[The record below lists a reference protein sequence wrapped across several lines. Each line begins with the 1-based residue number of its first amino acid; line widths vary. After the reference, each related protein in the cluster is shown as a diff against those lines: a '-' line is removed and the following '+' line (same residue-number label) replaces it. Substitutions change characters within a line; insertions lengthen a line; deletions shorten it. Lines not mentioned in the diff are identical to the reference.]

1 MKKLILT
8 ISIAVLATSTVVAN
22 NKAVGKS
29 PSLGGVG
36 EVTQT
41 IYLSGTDADNTVN
54 WDFKCSKGMNSGKWR
69 KIAVPSCWEM
79 QGFGE
84 YTYGRYYLKKGA
96 VASDETGHYRHSF
109 KVPANWKDK
118 KVEIVFEGVM
128 TDTKVLVNGQ
138 EAGEEH
144 QGGFTAFSY
153 DITSLLD
160 FGKKNKLEVFVEKQS
175 KDKSVN
181 AAERRADWWLF
192 GGIYRPVYLR
202 ALPKTNITHVAVD
215 ARANGQLNLTLTT
228 EGDIKGYKV
237 ETEIVGVGTNL
248 LTCCNGEMMNDK
260 QTVHQYNIST
270 FQHKITP
277 WDPEHPNLYTMI
289 VRLIAPDGRVAH
301 EVEERIG
308 FRTIEFRR
316 RDGFYL
322 NGKRLVVKGVN
333 RHCCY
338 AETGRTTSKK
348 LDIEDVKLIKNMNAN
363 AIRSHYPPD
372 KHLLDICDSLGVL
385 YLNELPGWHGMYNT
399 KVGSK
404 ILKEMVMHDANHPS
418 IFLWSNG
425 NEGGFNIQLDSL
437 FAKYDP
443 QKRHVIHPWALWGG
457 TDTHHYPAYQTG
469 VARLANGY
477 EVFMPTEFLHAQYD
491 KGAGAS
497 LEDFWN
503 NYKRNPLFAGGF
515 IWAWADEG
523 IIRTDLKD
531 SLDTDGPNGPDGIV
545 GPHREREGSWYTI
558 RDVWSPIQIQPMRI
572 TPSFDGKF
580 IVSNNYLFSNLS
592 ECKMT
597 WELVALPS
605 PLQGADKIQETV
617 VKSGL
622 VKLPCI
628 GSGESGTAE
637 ILYDNDGLLS
647 ECEKLNSSN
656 SSTKNTT
663 TNYTNLTNS
672 SLISH
677 PSSNSPSFGG
687 VGEVPSLLRLTAYDK
702 KGDVINVWTYMTKYA
717 DEYFASQKPLFTLMN
732 LARATETTLAANGV
746 VAEFSKETGMLVKVT
761 SGDKE
766 IPFNNGPLPVGMKME
781 LKSMKHRIDGNDA
794 VMVMKYAGAADSIVW
809 RMTND
814 GMLCMDAVI
823 LNRKNGGRYN
833 GKFFDDEVRNLGFSF
848 SYPEKEVTGMQ
859 WLGKGPYRVWRN
871 RQQGANYGLWQ
882 KDYNNTITGEPKADG
897 TLIYPEFKGH
907 HANMYW
913 ATIQSENAPFTV
925 YSETDGIYLRMFT
938 PQEPHHRRDGAA
950 TMKRFPEGDIS
961 FLLEIQPIQS
971 YKPLEQLGPQAM
983 PPNIRI
989 NAGDQGLRMKLWFD
1003 FR

>member
-1 MKKLILT
+1 MKKTLLLLLT
-8 ISIAVLATSTVVAN
+8 AFCINAN
-22 NKAVGKS
+22 AQQT
-29 PSLGGVG
+29 
-36 EVTQT
+36 EVQF
-41 IYLSGTDADNTVN
+41 LSGTDADNTVK
-54 WDFKCSKGMNSGKWR
+54 WEFKCSDGMNSGKWR

-84 YTYGRYYLKKGA
+84 YTYGRYYLKKG
-96 VASDETGHYRHSF
+96 VEVSDETGHYRHSF
-109 KVPANWKDK
+109 RVPKEWADK

-128 TDTKVLVNGQ
+128 TDTKVLINGQ
-138 EAGEEH
+138 QAGEEH

-160 FGKKNKLEVFVEKQS
+160 FEKKNKLEVFVEKQS

-181 AAERRADWWLF
+181 GAERRADWWLF

-202 ALPKTNITHVAVD
+202 ALPKTNISHVAVD

-228 EGDIKGYKV
+228 VGDTKGYKV
-237 ETEIVGVGTNL
+237 ETEIVGVG
-248 LTCCNGEMMNDK
+248 K
-260 QTVHQYNIST
+260 QIAEIRNYELGIRSSDNTESPSLRGGFRRGFVSSSWT
-270 FQHKITP
+270 EVLP
-277 WDPEHPNLYTMI
+277 WDPEHPNLYTMR
-289 VRLIAPDGRVAH
+289 VRLIAPDGKVAH
-301 EVEERIG
+301 EVKERIG
-308 FRTIEFRR
+308 FRTIEFRE

-322 NGKRLVVKGVN
+322 NGKKLVVKGVN

-338 AETGRTTSKK
+338 AETGRTTSKR
-348 LDIEDVKLIKNMNAN
+348 LDIMDVKLIKAMNAN

-404 ILKEMVMHDANHPS
+404 ILKEMVMHDVNHPC
-418 IFLWSNG
+418 IFVWSNG
-425 NEGGFNIQLDSL
+425 NEGGFNLKLDSL

-443 QKRHVIHPWALWGG
+443 QNRHVIHPWALWGG

-545 GPHREREGSWYTI
+545 GPHREREGSWYTV

-580 IVSNNYLFSNLS
+580 IVTNDYLFSNLG

-597 WELVALPS
+597 WELVSLPS
-605 PLQGADKIQETV
+605 PLQGTENLQETV

-622 VKLPCI
+622 VKLPRI
-628 GSGESGTAE
+628 WSGESGTAKMLGCWDGE
-637 ILYDNDGLLS
+637 MMNDY
-647 ECEKLNSSN
+647 
-656 SSTKNTT
+656 STQQTIHHNNITT
-663 TNYTNLTNS
+663 LTNQA
-672 SLISH
+672 
-677 PSSNSPSFGG
+677 
-687 VGEVPSLLRLTAYDK
+687 SLLRLTAFNSN
-702 KGDVINVWTYMTKYA
+702 GDTINVWTYMTKYA
-717 DEYFASQKPLFTLMN
+717 DEYFAAQKPQFTLMN

-766 IPFNNGPLPVGMKME
+766 IPFNNGPLPVGMKMK
-781 LKSMKHRIDGNDA
+781 LLSMKHRMEGNDA
-794 VMVMKYAGAADSIVW
+794 VMVMKYSGAADSIVW

-823 LNRKNGGRYN
+823 LNRKNGGRFN
-833 GKFFDDEVRNLGFSF
+833 GKFFDDNVRDLGFSF
-848 SYPEKEVTGMQ
+848 SYPENQVKGMR

-871 RQQGANYGLWQ
+871 RQRGTTYGVWQ
-882 KDYNNTITGEPKADG
+882 KDYNNTITGEPVNNQ
-897 TLIYPEFKGH
+897 LIYPEFKGF
-907 HANMYW
+907 HANTYW
-913 ATIQSENAPFTV
+913 ATIESNSAPFTV
-925 YSETDGIYLRMFT
+925 YSETDGIYLRLFT
-938 PQEPHHRRDGAA
+938 PEEPHHRRKGED
-950 TMKRFPEGDIS
+950 TMRPFPEGDIS
-961 FLLEIQPIQS
+961 FLYEIQPMRS
-971 YKPLEQLGPQAM
+971 YKPLEQLGPQAQS
-983 PPNIRI
+983 PNIRI
-989 NAGDQGLRMKLWFD
+989 NPGDVGLRMKLWFD